1 MLLLLSLSLFPYFL
15 QGRVKTLGCGKS
27 SGLQGKSAGY
37 AVPLTLALSLALSLS
52 LSLLLQG
59 MRGLRN
65 PPVSLSLSLLCHRC
79 TRAPLLREVRRKV
92 EEHRNAAGEDS
103 LSQGLNISNACG
115 SLNTNATGKLEPAE
129 QYGRRSR

>member
-1 MLLLLSLSLFPYFL
+1 MTILLLTTVLLLLSLSLLPYFL

-65 PPVSLSLSLLCHRC
+65 PPVSLSLSLYSVTAVPGRLCFG
-79 TRAPLLREVRRKV
+79 KYD
-92 EEHRNAAGEDS
+92 GKS
-103 LSQGLNISNACG
+103 KS
-115 SLNTNATGKLEPAE
+115 TGMQPAKIA
-129 QYGRRSR
+129 

>member
-1 MLLLLSLSLFPYFL
+1 MTILLLTTVLLLLSLSLFPYFL

-65 PPVSLSLSLLCHRC
+65 PPVSLSLSLSLYSVTAVPGRLCFG
-79 TRAPLLREVRRKV
+79 KYD
-92 EEHRNAAGEDS
+92 GKS
-103 LSQGLNISNACG
+103 KS
-115 SLNTNATGKLEPAE
+115 TGMQPAKIA
-129 QYGRRSR
+129 